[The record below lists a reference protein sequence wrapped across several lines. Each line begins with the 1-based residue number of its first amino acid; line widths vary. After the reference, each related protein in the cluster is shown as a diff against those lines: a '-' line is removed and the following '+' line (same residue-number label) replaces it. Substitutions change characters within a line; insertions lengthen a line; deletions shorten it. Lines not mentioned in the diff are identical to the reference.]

1 MIFMIDRFSSNVK
14 NILHG
19 FFLSVAVTIA
29 EPSTVLP
36 VIIEHFS
43 SSTVLI
49 GVFTSLL
56 KGGSILVQLFTAFY
70 AQSYRKVMPYL
81 HLVFLFRFLS
91 WFSIGLSIY
100 LFGDKHPNMTL
111 LFMAFGFFI
120 FSLSAGFGAIFF
132 QEIMAKVFTHKYRG
146 RTVAAKRFFAGLG
159 AIISGGVT
167 GFVLQNY
174 RPPNSYAY
182 LFMVSAFIM
191 SLGFISYGSI
201 KEPKKLTVSKREKH
215 FAEFLRNAFA
225 VLKRDRQ
232 LQIQIVVVLI
242 SYSYLFAMPF
252 VILKAKSAFYLGG
265 WLIGGFV
272 AVQMLGAMVGN
283 LIWGILSPKFKL
295 IMRISFLFI
304 AVAFIVALFANTPSL
319 YAVFFFLLGAGIDG
333 FRLSTSNLILIIAP
347 EDKRPVYVALQAN
360 LTSIGLFFAIP
371 GGLILKISG
380 YNTLYMLTIS
390 LLITGFLLSKKLKD
404 E

>member
-1 MIFMIDRFSSNVK
+1 MIDRFSSNIK

-19 FFLSVAVTIA
+19 FFLSVAITIA

-36 VIIEHFS
+36 IIVEHFS

-49 GVFTSLL
+49 GAFTSLL
-56 KGGSILVQLFTAFY
+56 KGGSILAQLFTAFY

-81 HLVFLFRFLS
+81 RLVFFFRFLA

-100 LFGDKHPNMTL
+100 LFGDKYPNITL

-132 QEIMAKVFTHKYRG
+132 QEIMAKVFTHRYRG

-174 RPPNSYAY
+174 NPPNSYAY

-191 SLGFISYGSI
+191 SIGFISFGSI
-201 KEPKKLTVSKREKH
+201 REPEKFTVTKREKY
-215 FAEFLRNAFA
+215 FTDFLKNAF
-225 VLKRDRQ
+225 VILKEDKR
-232 LQIQIVVVLI
+232 LQIQILVMLI
-242 SYSYLFAMPF
+242 SYSYLFSMPF
-252 VILKAKSAFYLGG
+252 VILKAKSTFHLAG
-265 WLIGGFV
+265 WLIGEFV
-272 AVQMLGAMVGN
+272 AVQMFGAMLGN
-283 LIWGILSPKFKL
+283 IIWGILSPRFKL
-295 IMRISFLFI
+295 IAQMSFLLVI
-304 AVAFIVALFANTPSL
+304 TAFIMAFFANTPFL

-347 EDKRPVYVALQAN
+347 ENKRPIYVALQAN
-360 LTSIGLFFAIP
+360 LTSVGLFFAIP
-371 GGLILKISG
+371 GGFILKMLG
-380 YNTLYMLTIS
+380 YNVLYMFTTS
-390 LLITGFLLSKKLKD
+390 LLLIGFLLAKKLSD
-404 E
+404 

>member
-1 MIFMIDRFSSNVK
+1 MVDKFSSNIK

-19 FFLSVAVTIA
+19 FFLSVAITIA

-36 VIIEHFS
+36 IIIEHFS

-49 GVFTSLL
+49 GIFTSLL
-56 KGGSILVQLFTAFY
+56 KGGSILAQLFTAFY

-81 HLVFLFRFLS
+81 RLVFFFRFLS

-100 LFGDKHPNMTL
+100 LFGDKYPNITL

-132 QEIMAKVFTHKYRG
+132 QEIMAKVFTHRYRG

-174 RPPNSYAY
+174 KLPNAYAY

-191 SLGFISYGSI
+191 SLGFISFGSI
-201 KEPKKLTVSKREKH
+201 REPEKLTVTKKEKY
-215 FAEFLRNAFA
+215 FADFLKNAF
-225 VLKRDRQ
+225 VILKIDKR
-232 LQIQIVVVLI
+232 LQIQILVTLI

-252 VILKAKSAFYLGG
+252 VILKAKSTFHLAG

-272 AVQMLGAMVGN
+272 AVQMFGAMLGN
-283 LIWGILSPKFKL
+283 IIWGILSPKFKL
-295 IMRISFLFI
+295 MAQISFLLVI
-304 AVAFIVALFANTPSL
+304 TAFIIAFFANSPFL
-319 YAVFFFLLGAGIDG
+319 YALFFFLLGAGIDG

-371 GGLILKISG
+371 GGFILKISG
-380 YNTLYMLTIS
+380 YNVLYISTIS
-390 LLITGFLLSKKLKD
+390 LLLIGFLLAKKL
-404 E
+404 ES

>member
-1 MIFMIDRFSSNVK
+1 MVDRFSSNIK

-19 FFLSVAVTIA
+19 FFLSIAITIA

-36 VIIEHFS
+36 IIIEHFS
-43 SSTVLI
+43 SSAILI
-49 GVFTSLL
+49 GIFTSLL
-56 KGGSILVQLFTAFY
+56 KGGSILAQLFTAFY

-81 HLVFLFRFLS
+81 RLVFFFRFLS

-100 LFGDKHPNMTL
+100 LFGDRYPNVTL
-111 LFMAFGFFI
+111 LFMGFGFFI

-132 QEIMAKVFTHKYRG
+132 QEIMAKVFTHRYRG

-174 RPPNSYAY
+174 NPPNSYAY

-191 SLGFISYGSI
+191 SIGFISFGSI
-201 KEPKKLTVSKREKH
+201 KEPEKFTVSKREKH
-215 FAEFLRNAFA
+215 FADFLKNAFIT
-225 VLKRDRQ
+225 LKEDKR
-232 LQIQIVVVLI
+232 LQIQILVILI
-242 SYSYLFAMPF
+242 SYSYLFSMPF
-252 VILKAKSAFYLGG
+252 VILKAKSTFHLAG

-272 AVQMLGAMVGN
+272 AVQMLGAMLGN
-283 LIWGILSPKFKL
+283 IIWGILSPRFKL
-295 IMRISFLFI
+295 IMQISFLLI
-304 AVAFIVALFANTPSL
+304 ITAFIIAFFANTPFL
-319 YAVFFFLLGAGIDG
+319 YAAFFFLLGAGVDG

-347 EDKRPVYVALQAN
+347 ENKRPVYVALQAN

-371 GGLILKISG
+371 GGFILKMLG
-380 YNTLYMLTIS
+380 YNVLYMFTTFL
-390 LLITGFLLSKKLKD
+390 LLIGFLFSKKLSD
-404 E
+404 

>member
-1 MIFMIDRFSSNVK
+1 MVDRFSSNIK

-19 FFLSVAVTIA
+19 FFLSIAVTIA

-56 KGGSILVQLFTAFY
+56 KGGSILAQLFTAFY
-70 AQSYRKVMPYL
+70 AQSYRRVMPYL
-81 HLVFLFRFLS
+81 RLVFFFRFLS

-100 LFGDKHPNMTL
+100 LFGDRYPNITL
-111 LFMAFGFFI
+111 LFMALGFFI

-174 RPPNSYAY
+174 NPPNSYAY

-191 SLGFISYGSI
+191 SIGFISFGSI
-201 KEPKKLTVSKREKH
+201 KEPDKLTVSKREKH
-215 FAEFLRNAFA
+215 FSEFLKNAFT
-225 VLKRDRQ
+225 VLKKDRQ
-232 LQIQIVVVLI
+232 LQIQIIVVLI

-252 VILKAKSAFYLGG
+252 VILKAKSAFHLAG

-272 AVQMLGAMVGN
+272 AVQMFGAMLGN
-283 LIWGILSPKFKL
+283 IVWGIMSPRFKL
-295 IMRISFLFI
+295 IMQISFLLII
-304 AVAFIVALFANTPSL
+304 AAFIVAFFAGNPFL

-333 FRLSTSNLILIIAP
+333 FKLSTSNLILIIAP
-347 EDKRPVYVALQAN
+347 EDKRPVYVALQSN

-371 GGLILKISG
+371 GGFILKISG
-380 YNTLYMLTIS
+380 YNTLYIFTV
-390 LLITGFLLSKKLKD
+390 LILIVGFLLSKKLSDK
-404 E
+404 